1 MFLENYGGSKDLQ
14 SNFSNV
20 HSLHV
25 TSFTSKSQSASRKK
39 DHFRFVPPCCGHGRL
54 NVFLPSF
61 YPIAGATEAKMTWL
75 TRLSWLFYT
84 TTTVIGLT
92 ISLVFWTVIFPFHQ
106 SQSVSELE
114 TLENKTHTHTHTQK
128 KKHGKTQ

>member
-1 MFLENYGGSKDLQ
+1 
-14 SNFSNV
+14 
-20 HSLHV
+20 
-25 TSFTSKSQSASRKK
+25 
-39 DHFRFVPPCCGHGRL
+39 
-54 NVFLPSF
+54 
-61 YPIAGATEAKMTWL
+61 MTWL